1 MFAVAVSITLQT
13 MLNQVLDLAEQAMH
27 ASTPFAASDAL
38 CASLKPM
45 GISYFQSRLY
55 RRPSGRLTSQT
66 HWQAGGIVQREARP
80 GWVGSASFDYICFTC
95 NPLLQA
101 IRETRTSYR
110 FSDFAPPGANE
121 FAPYW
126 DALGEAGIREALC
139 ATAYGAG
146 RATASFHIG
155 MDDPAPD
162 PAAALA
168 IQTAALIVAER
179 MIAHAT
185 DHLPKVSAP
194 VEAGLSVRERDALM
208 FVAEGKTDW
217 EIATIM
223 GVAESTARF
232 HVDNARRK
240 LGAVNRAH
248 AVARFL
254 ATAAGAAAD

>member
-1 MFAVAVSITLQT
+1 MAAAGNVLR
-13 MLNQVLDLAEQAMH
+13 MLNRVLDLAEQALT
-27 ASTPFAASDAL
+27 AATPFAASDAF
-38 CASLKPM
+38 CSALKPM
-45 GISYFQSRLY
+45 GITYFQSRLY
-55 RRPSGRLTSQT
+55 RRPGGRLTSQA
-66 HWQAGGIVQREARP
+66 HWEAGGFVQRDARP
-80 GWVGSASFDYICFTC
+80 GWVGSAGFNYICFTQ

-101 IRETRTSYR
+101 IRETRTCYR
-110 FSDFAPPGANE
+110 FSDFAWHGAPE

-126 DALGEAGIREALC
+126 DALGEAGMRDALC
-139 ATAYGAG
+139 ATAYGPD

-155 MDDPAPD
+155 IDDPALD
-162 PAAALA
+162 RDAARA

-179 MIAHAT
+179 MIAQAV
-185 DHLPKVSAP
+185 DYLPAAAEAAEPALSA
-194 VEAGLSVRERDALM
+194 RERDSLA

-254 ATAAGAAAD
+254 AMAAGEATPG